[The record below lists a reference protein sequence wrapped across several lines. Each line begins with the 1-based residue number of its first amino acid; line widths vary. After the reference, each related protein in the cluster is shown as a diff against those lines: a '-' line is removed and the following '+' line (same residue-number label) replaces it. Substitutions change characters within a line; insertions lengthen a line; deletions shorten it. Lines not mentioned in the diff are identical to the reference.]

1 MHYFSETT
9 TVVFVASLAS
19 YRERSEDNSQSG
31 LGEALDVFRDVLK
44 SEDLEEA
51 MVVVERAFDAG
62 EPLHLVLADVHMPPP
77 QQPNDLGL
85 EPGDGGL
92 ALFSLLQG
100 QRPEL
105 PCILWSGAASEG
117 VASWALDKG
126 ARAFLR
132 KPVQPLELRQEVQR
146 VLDEVW
152 GRAS

>member
-1 MHYFSETT
+1 MDRRILIADDDTCVRQGAAELLVGSGL
-9 TVVFVASLAS
+9 TVV
-19 YRERSEDNSQSG
+19 
-31 LGEALDVFRDVLK
+31 EAGDG
-44 SEDLEEA
+44 EEA
-51 MVVVERAFDAG
+51 MVMVERSFQAG
-62 EPLHLVLADVHMPPP
+62 EPLHLILADVHMPPP

-85 EPGDGGL
+85 EPRDGGL